1 MSNHN
6 ILPWAMTTKANIQ
19 LLGWWLV
26 LFAYVVLVGLW
37 DLVLLNCHRPELPS
51 GEQQSRKGP
60 SDLFISDITI
70 LHSGAGAWSKQRTE
84 QQRQASTS
92 TFTAALT
99 FTQPSS
105 SLVTGA
111 TLWQLEPN
119 GDDGSRVVCVWWALD
134 VFQWEIVN
142 VRRRQRHSTTLV
154 KCDNQSEKLL
164 LQLSQVIN
172 TIYLIYLFVKW

>member
-1 MSNHN
+1 MSHDHQNQHTV
-6 ILPWAMTTKANIQ
+6 IGLALVM
-19 LLGWWLV
+19 LV

-84 QQRQASTS
+84 QQRQAST
-92 TFTAALT
+92 FTAALT

-105 SLVTGA
+105 SLVSGHRSHTLAVGA
-111 TLWQLEPN
+111 QWWRGKQ
-119 GDDGSRVVCVWWALD
+119 SCVWWAQD
-134 VFQWEIVN
+134 VCVLMQLVN
-142 VRRRQRHSTTLV
+142 VRHRQRHSTTSV

-164 LQLSQVIN
+164 LP
-172 TIYLIYLFVKW
+172 Y

>member
-1 MSNHN
+1 MS
-6 ILPWAMTTKANIQ
+6 
-19 LLGWWLV
+19 V
-26 LFAYVVLVGLW
+26 LFAYVVLVVLW

-84 QQRQASTS
+84 QQRQAST
-92 TFTAALT
+92 FTAALT

-119 GDDGSRVVCVWWALD
+119 SDEGNRAVCGGHKMC
-134 VFQWEIVN
+134 FKTEIVN
-142 VRRRQRHSTTLV
+142 VLHRQKHLTTLV
-154 KCDNQSEKLL
+154 KCACDNQSEKLL
-164 LQLSQVIN
+164 LHH
-172 TIYLIYLFVKW
+172 YYKF

>member
-1 MSNHN
+1 MSHDHENQHTV
-6 ILPWAMTTKANIQ
+6 IGLVLVMS
-19 LLGWWLV
+19 V

-84 QQRQASTS
+84 QQRQAST
-92 TFTAALT
+92 FTAALT

-119 GDDGSRVVCVWWALD
+119 GDEGSRAVCGGHKMWSNA
-134 VFQWEIVN
+134 EIVN
-142 VRRRQRHSTTLV
+142 VRHRQRHS
-154 KCDNQSEKLL
+154 KK
-164 LQLSQVIN
+164 
-172 TIYLIYLFVKW
+172 KM

>member
-84 QQRQASTS
+84 QATD
-92 TFTAALT
+92 
-99 FTQPSS
+99 
-105 SLVTGA
+105 GA
-111 TLWQLEPN
+111 TASSVN
-119 GDDGSRVVCVWWALD
+119 VNIYSGSDLYPAFLHTGHRSHTLAVGAQWWRGKQSGVWWWAQD

-142 VRRRQRHSTTLV
+142 VRHRHSTTLV
-154 KCDNQSEKLL
+154 KCDNQSE
-164 LQLSQVIN
+164 
-172 TIYLIYLFVKW
+172 

>member
-70 LHSGAGAWSKQRTE
+70 LHSGAGASNGRSNSVKR
-84 QQRQASTS
+84 QRQH
-92 TFTAALT
+92 L
-99 FTQPSS
+99 QRLWPLPSLPS
-105 SLVTGA
+105 HWSQEPHSGSWSPMVTREA
-111 TLWQLEPN
+111 ELC
-119 GDDGSRVVCVWWALD
+119 VCGGHKMCFNAK
-134 VFQWEIVN
+134 IVN
-142 VRRRQRHSTTLV
+142 VRQRHSTTLV
-154 KCDNQSEKLL
+154 KCDNQSE
-164 LQLSQVIN
+164 
-172 TIYLIYLFVKW
+172 

>member
-1 MSNHN
+1 MSHDHQNQHTV
-6 ILPWAMTTKANIQ
+6 IGLALVM
-19 LLGWWLV
+19 LV

-84 QQRQASTS
+84 QQRQAST
-92 TFTAALT
+92 FTAALT

-111 TLWQLEPN
+111 TLGQLEPN
-119 GDDGSRVVCVWWALD
+119 GDEGSRAVCGGHMMC
-134 VFQWEIVN
+134 VN
-142 VRRRQRHSTTLV
+142 AA
-154 KCDNQSEKLL
+154 SEC
-164 LQLSQVIN
+164 
-172 TIYLIYLFVKW
+172 

>member
-1 MSNHN
+1 MSHDHQNQHTV
-6 ILPWAMTTKANIQ
+6 IGLA
-19 LLGWWLV
+19 LV
-26 LFAYVVLVGLW
+26 LFAYKCWLGYGTWCCLIATDRSCRV
-37 DLVLLNCHRPELPS
+37 PS

-84 QQRQASTS
+84 QQRQAST
-92 TFTAALT
+92 FTAALT

-119 GDDGSRVVCVWWALD
+119 GDEGSRAVCGGHMMC
-134 VFQWEIVN
+134 VN
-142 VRRRQRHSTTLV
+142 AA
-154 KCDNQSEKLL
+154 SEC
-164 LQLSQVIN
+164 
-172 TIYLIYLFVKW
+172 